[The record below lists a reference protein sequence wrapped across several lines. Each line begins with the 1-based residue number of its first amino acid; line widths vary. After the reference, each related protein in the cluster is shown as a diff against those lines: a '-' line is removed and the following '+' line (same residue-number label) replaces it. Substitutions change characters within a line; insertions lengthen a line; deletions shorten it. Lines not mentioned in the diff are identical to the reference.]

1 MDKSERQVLPSEIDS
16 TTSNPSDELEILLT
30 REDSQPTLIELNG
43 VLLIVMAG
51 LGTVFVVAAF
61 LSSAS

>member
-1 MDKSERQVLPSEIDS
+1 MDKSEHPVALSGIDS
-16 TTSNPSDELEILLT
+16 TNSNPPDELESLLT

-51 LGTVFVVAAF
+51 LAAVFVVAAF
-61 LSSAS
+61 LLSAS